1 MTQPAENHAKPS
13 SKPSIV
19 SLIVAALVGGG
30 AAFVLTQ
37 LQFRLWIESPSDT
50 EPPILSTRPTTAP
63 ATPTTSP
70 TTSPSPRAVAPSPP
84 SPVQALKNGLRV
96 SNQSDY
102 ALRVVLLSQ
111 SPAMSNEA
119 QTNGAQTNGAQTN
132 GAQTNSALKRDRK
145 PAHWDFAPSEGSQEG
160 LLLSLPSG
168 KLTLERGDI
177 LVAFALDGSRRY
189 WGPYVVGETTVPVQ
203 SPATDEWQMILRP

>member
-63 ATPTTSP
+63 TTP

-84 SPVQALKNGLRV
+84 SPAQALKNGLRV

-119 QTNGAQTNGAQTN
+119 QTNDAQTND
-132 GAQTNSALKRDRK
+132 AQTNSALKRDRK